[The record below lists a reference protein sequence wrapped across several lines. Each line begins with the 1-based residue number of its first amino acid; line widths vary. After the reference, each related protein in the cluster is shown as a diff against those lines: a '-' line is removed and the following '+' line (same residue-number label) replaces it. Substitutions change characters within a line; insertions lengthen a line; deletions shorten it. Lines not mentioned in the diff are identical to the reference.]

1 VRIDAGTLNRSI
13 VLENQSVVGS
23 VNANRRHYEV
33 GAAVLAAADRSWL
46 DRVVSRRVPL
56 ERWAD
61 ALDRQEADVKVV
73 VEVAAE

>member
-1 VRIDAGTLNRSI
+1 
-13 VLENQSVVGS
+13 
-23 VNANRRHYEV
+23 
-33 GAAVLAAADRSWL
+33 
-46 DRVVSRRVPL
+46 VVSRRVPL